1 MARFP
6 PALSSPTSSNSHG
19 DTPHTSPIHKQGP
32 DVLPYPPRRGQ
43 LSQVPCGFEPIGGAR
58 LSERFSIDFCNQERA
73 LNLSILT
80 VSGPALHL
88 CRILYDTTLV
98 RVQLPPNSAPWHPQT
113 RLWMRALLDVQ
124 PLASVRT
131 LPRTPP
137 PPEAFEHANLDALFG
152 PVRPLTIDEQ
162 LVITLQEPVDTKVLN
177 WRENVEGQLPL
188 GEMGPSDEVIES
200 ELPTQAQDP
209 VNDEDDMASPESPFM
224 RDLTPEPLQV
234 NLNPGTA
241 IEYQHYPFAQPEN
254 KTVPAPEPREEKSDS
269 ETQESLDNLV
279 NAGRNWPCPNGCGN
293 HYKSKHTA
301 NRHARDCNG
310 TSRGQRGLRVAKDA
324 TQETSIQPVN
334 KAERTCPCPN
344 AANGCKKLFFG
355 AGVAKTHARK
365 CPFTNPDERDQRT
378 WPCPTNADK
387 VCDKLFYTQA
397 VARNH
402 GKGCTSNGG

>member
-1 MARFP
+1 MAP
-6 PALSSPTSSNSHG
+6 PDTALDASTSGCPAAGERSY
-19 DTPHTSPIHKQGP
+19 TPKDS
-32 DVLPYPPRRGQ
+32 
-43 LSQVPCGFEPIGGAR
+43 
-58 LSERFSIDFCNQERA
+58 
-73 LNLSILT
+73 
-80 VSGPALHL
+80 
-88 CRILYDTTLV
+88 
-98 RVQLPPNSAPWHPQT
+98 
-113 RLWMRALLDVQ
+113 
-124 PLASVRT
+124 
-131 LPRTPP
+131 P

-188 GEMGPSDEVIES
+188 GEIGPSDEVIES

-279 NAGRNWPCPNGCGN
+279 NAERNWPCPNGCGN

-301 NRHARDCNG
+301 NRHARDCNS

-334 KAERTCPCPN
+334 KAERTFPCPN

-387 VCDKLFYTQA
+387 GCDKLFYTQA